1 MQRKFLINMSNI
13 HSGGAL
19 QVANSFVAELLKLES
34 RPFSYKI
41 LISNEI
47 ASSFEKD
54 ELIKSDW
61 SFEVHNTYGL
71 QALWSSLNKIQ
82 NEFDSVFT
90 LFGPKYTFFRAKK
103 DIVGFAQANIL
114 ELNNPA
120 LKKLPYIQRKK
131 LQIKYILQ
139 TLFFKRSDYLIVEL
153 DHVRESLESAGIF
166 PKKSI
171 SVVNNTVSSL
181 YFNESSWHPLKID
194 KKKDEIAVGFITRDY
209 PHKNIQILAKV
220 AKILDKNYSM
230 HVKFYFSLNEDE
242 WKNYEHEFDEYG
254 ETVGSLSVFE
264 CPNFYREMDAVIFPS
279 LVESFSA
286 SPIEALIMKKPLF
299 ASNKDF
305 VKDVCKEHA
314 YYFDPTD
321 ENSIADTIYKYF
333 NGKQKTLDELNA
345 AHEYVK
351 KFSSARDRALKYLQ
365 IIEDSKI

>member
-1 MQRKFLINMSNI
+1 MKKNFLINMSNV

-19 QVANSFVAELLKLES
+19 QVANSFVSELLKLEN
-34 RPFSYKI
+34 RPFSYKV
-41 LISNEI
+41 LISDEI
-47 ASSFEKD
+47 ASSFDKD
-54 ELIKSDW
+54 ELIKSGW
-61 SFEVHNTYGL
+61 NFEVYNTYGI
-71 QALWSSLNKIQ
+71 QTLWSPLNKIQ

-90 LFGPKYTFFRAKK
+90 LFGPKYTFFKAKW

-114 ELNNPA
+114 DLNNSA
-120 LKKLPYIQRKK
+120 LKKQPYIERKK

-139 TLFFKRSDYLIVEL
+139 TWFFKRSDYLIVEL
-153 DHVRESLESAGIF
+153 NHVRESLDSAGIF

-171 SVVNNTVSSL
+171 GIVNNTVSSL
-181 YFNESSWHPLKID
+181 YFDESSWHPLKID
-194 KKKDEIAVGFITRDY
+194 KKKDEIAIGFITRDY

-242 WKNYEHEFDEYG
+242 WKSYEHEFHKYG
-254 ETVGSLSVFE
+254 QTVGSLSVFE
-264 CPNFYREMDAVIFPS
+264 CPNFYRQMDAVIFPS

-314 YYFDPTD
+314 YYFDPID
-321 ENSIADTIYKYF
+321 ENSIVDTIYKYF
-333 NGKQKTLDELNA
+333 TGKQKTFDELKSA
-345 AHEYVK
+345 QEYVK
-351 KFSSARDRALKYLQ
+351 KFSNARDRALRYLQ
-365 IIEDSKI
+365 IIEDPKI

>member
-1 MQRKFLINMSNI
+1 MSNI

-19 QVANSFVAELLKLES
+19 QVANSFVAELLKLKS

-47 ASSFEKD
+47 ASSFDKD

-61 SFEVHNTYGL
+61 SFEVYNTYGI
-71 QALWSSLNKIQ
+71 QALWSQLNKIQ
-82 NEFDSVFT
+82 FEFDSVFT
-90 LFGPKYTFFRAKK
+90 LFGPKYTFFRAKR

-120 LKKLPYIQRKK
+120 LKKLTYIKRKK
-131 LQIKYILQ
+131 LQIKHILQ
-139 TLFFKRSDYLIVEL
+139 TWFFKRSDYLIVEL
-153 DHVRESLESAGIF
+153 DHVRESLENAGIF

-171 SVVNNTVSSL
+171 GIVNNTVSSL
-181 YFNESSWHPLKID
+181 YFDESSWLPLKID
-194 KKKDEIAVGFITRDY
+194 KKKDEIAIGFITRDY

-242 WKNYEHEFDEYG
+242 WKNYEHEFDKYG
-254 ETVGSLSVFE
+254 ETVGSISVFE

-299 ASNKDF
+299 
-305 VKDVCKEHA
+305 
-314 YYFDPTD
+314 
-321 ENSIADTIYKYF
+321 
-333 NGKQKTLDELNA
+333 
-345 AHEYVK
+345 
-351 KFSSARDRALKYLQ
+351 YLHLT
-365 IIEDSKI
+365 KIL